1 MRDAG
6 RADLITY
13 VEWKLETLIGSPSD
27 RETARKALM
36 RFTNEFRI
44 STRRRLE
51 AEASKIFA
59 TRNGKKNIEWR
70 GDSYR
75 WVEADDA
82 PVHAMPTHNCRPER
96 ARAIGGAR
104 PQKGD

>member
-13 VEWKLETLIGSPSD
+13 VEWKLETLIGSPSE
-27 RETARKALM
+27 RESARKALM
-36 RFTNEFRI
+36 NFTNEFRV

-51 AEASKIFA
+51 AEAMKIFA
-59 TRNGKKNIEWR
+59 TRNGKRCIQWQ

-75 WVEADDA
+75 WY
-82 PVHAMPTHNCRPER
+82 
-96 ARAIGGAR
+96 
-104 PQKGD
+104 